1 MKRRTFLAAGSAAAA
16 SAVASP
22 AVATG
27 KRELRMA
34 LAWPLNYPGYGTSAQ
49 ILAKKITEATN
60 GRLTVKPYGA
70 NEIVPVQDM
79 FDAVAQGRVDM
90 YHAIE
95 YYWEDK
101 NPAFNFFAS
110 IPFGLNPIEMD
121 TWLHKY
127 GGQELWDELSAR
139 YNIKPLAA
147 GNTGVQMG
155 GWFNKPV
162 QTAADMRGLRIR
174 VTGLAA
180 EVAKSF
186 GAEPVLIPGGKVV
199 EALKSGEIDAAE
211 WVGPWNDMALGLHGA
226 AKYYYHPGF
235 HEPGTQVSVGM
246 NLDLWIG
253 LTEGEK
259 ELVKMACRT
268 ESIRMLSEF
277 NSRNAAAVTQLKRS
291 GDVEIVKFPD
301 NLLNEFGKAS
311 SDVAMGIAESNAQ
324 AKAIFDNFISARYQ
338 LLRWTKV
345 AEDAFLLAR
354 RLPFD
359 YDRSEA
365 LGLNRNGEQPDD
377 KPESRNQQQ
386 LLRQGTRQ
394 VPGETRSSVDAGPQI
409 LDVGPGQ
416 SGANAFTTGN

>member
-1 MKRRTFLAAGSAAAA
+1 MRRRTFLTAAPFAAA
-16 SAVASP
+16 STVASP
-22 AVATG
+22 AIATG
-27 KRELRMA
+27 KRELKMA

-49 ILAKKITEATN
+49 ILAQKITEAT
-60 GRLTVKPYGA
+60 GGKLTVKVYGA
-70 NEIVPVQDM
+70 NELVPVQEM
-79 FDAVAQGRVDM
+79 FDAVAEGRVDM

-95 YYWEDK
+95 YYWENK

-110 IPFGLNPIEMD
+110 VPFGLSPIEMD
-121 TWLHKY
+121 TWLNKY

-155 GWFNKPV
+155 GWYNKPIRTV
-162 QTAADMRGLRIR
+162 ADMRGLRIR

-186 GAEPVLIPGGKVV
+186 GAEPVIVPGGRVV

-211 WVGPWNDMALGLHGA
+211 WVGPWNDVALGLHNA

-235 HEPGTQVSVGM
+235 HEPGTQISVGI

-253 LTEGEK
+253 MSEGEK
-259 ELVKMACRT
+259 ELIKMACRT
-268 ESIRMLSEF
+268 EAVRMLAEF
-277 NSRNAAAVTQLKRS
+277 NARNAAAITELAKTRAS
-291 GDVEIVKFPD
+291 DIVGFPD
-301 NLLNEFGKAS
+301 DVLNEFGKAS
-311 SDVAMGIAESNAQ
+311 SEVAMRLAASNEH
-324 AKAIFDNFISARYQ
+324 AKAIFENFVSARYQ

-354 RLPFD
+354 RLPFN

-365 LGLNRNGEQPDD
+365 LGLQREQRPADDGSGEQPRQ
-377 KPESRNQQQ
+377 E
-386 LLRQGTRQ
+386 LLRQGDREI
-394 VPGETRSSVDAGPQI
+394 PGETRSAIEAGPQI
-409 LDVGPGQ
+409 IDVK
-416 SGANAFTTGN
+416 

>member
-1 MKRRTFLAAGSAAAA
+1 
-16 SAVASP
+16 
-22 AVATG
+22 
-27 KRELRMA
+27 MA

-49 ILAKKITEATN
+49 ILAQKITEAT
-60 GRLTVKPYGA
+60 GGKLTVKVYGA
-70 NEIVPVQDM
+70 NELVPVQEM
-79 FDAVAQGRVDM
+79 FDAVAEGRVDM

-95 YYWEDK
+95 YYWENK

-110 IPFGLNPIEMD
+110 VPFGLSPIEMD
-121 TWLHKY
+121 TWLNKY

-155 GWFNKPV
+155 GWYNKPIRTV
-162 QTAADMRGLRIR
+162 ADMRGLRIR

-186 GAEPVLIPGGKVV
+186 GAEPVIVPGGRVV

-211 WVGPWNDMALGLHGA
+211 WVGPWNDMALGLHNA

-235 HEPGTQVSVGM
+235 HEPGTQISVGM

-253 LTEGEK
+253 MSEGEK
-259 ELVKMACRT
+259 ELIKMACRT
-268 ESIRMLSEF
+268 EAVRMLAEF
-277 NSRNAAAVTQLKRS
+277 NARNAAAITELAKTRAS
-291 GDVEIVKFPD
+291 DIVGFPD
-301 NLLNEFGKAS
+301 DVLNEFGKAS
-311 SDVAMGIAESNAQ
+311 SEVAMKLAASNEH
-324 AKAIFDNFISARYQ
+324 AKAIFDNFVSARYQ

-354 RLPFD
+354 RLPFN

-365 LGLNRNGEQPDD
+365 LGLQREQRPADDGSGEQPRQ
-377 KPESRNQQQ
+377 E
-386 LLRQGTRQ
+386 LLRQGSREI
-394 VPGETRSSVDAGPQI
+394 PGETRSAIEAGPQI
-409 LDVGPGQ
+409 IDVK
-416 SGANAFTTGN
+416 